1 MTETD
6 EREERE
12 NEPRVILLPSR
23 RRWQWKRWALPLC
36 VLIAVSSGLVMRMSL
51 DDWRGLTA
59 LSSKPVSPRAVVRPS
74 VARIE
79 RLDPVP
85 APPLPRPEAA
95 ALRPSAVG
103 AASLGARPSMPTLI
117 PPPARHEA
125 AASLASREIAEESL
139 RQQAEQE
146 RIAIFQEHQPEI
158 ERNRRRA
165 LRLQRIQQA
174 IAEAETERLAFHAA
188 VVAILDTHGSRA
200 GAKLMDL
207 LEQYDS
213 TTAPEVADA
222 WRIVSEQRST
232 SSLSAKK
239 IHLYRSLGMPE
250 PAILDDLMRS
260 ECKRIP
266 ARNGPRNAADAMVR
280 AAKKLRA
287 MPPGRR
293 QAAAEAT
300 GQPVAN
306 MPQ

>member
-1 MTETD
+1 
-6 EREERE
+6 
-12 NEPRVILLPSR
+12 V
-23 RRWQWKRWALPLC
+23 A
-36 VLIAVSSGLVMRMSL
+36 
-51 DDWRGLTA
+51 
-59 LSSKPVSPRAVVRPS
+59 VRPP

-95 ALRPSAVG
+95 ALRPTAVV
-103 AASLGARPSMPTLI
+103 AASLGARPAMPTLI

-125 AASLASREIAEESL
+125 AASLASRQIAEEAL

-146 RIAIFQEHQPEI
+146 RIAILQEHQPEI
-158 ERNRRRA
+158 ERHRRRA

-174 IAEAETERLAFHAA
+174 IAEADAERFAFHAA
-188 VVAILDTHGSRA
+188 VVAILDTHGSHA

-213 TTAPEVADA
+213 TTAPEVAEA
-222 WRIVSEQRST
+222 WRIVSEQRSA

-239 IHLYRSLGMPE
+239 IRLYRSLGMPE

-260 ECKRIP
+260 EWKRIP

-293 QAAAEAT
+293 QAAAGAT